1 MMTIHNIYKDYFM
14 SFFTK
19 VGADIKA
26 DFQAIWSWL
35 GTEEAQAAALL
46 KPIIEELANVIKN
59 DGLLDLSTAA
69 AAAATAIA
77 TGTPVG
83 GLIAIVLP
91 ALEATVEKQASTV
104 SSQALNALAQAVV
117 AGAVANAPVT
127 TA

>member
-1 MMTIHNIYKDYFM
+1 M

-19 VGADIKA
+19 IATEVTA

-35 GTEEAQAAALL
+35 GAEEAQAAALL
-46 KPIIEELANVIKN
+46 KPIIEELANLIKN

-77 TGTPVG
+77 SGTPAS

-91 ALEATVEKQASTV
+91 ALEATVEKQASTI
-104 SSQALNALAQAVV
+104 SSQALNTLAQAVV
-117 AGAVANAPVT
+117 AGAVANVPVT
-127 TA
+127 N